1 MYIHPRLKSS
11 FDFVYLF
18 HYHQKLSGFFV
29 WFIRFGFMAREE
41 LWKIISRAQF
51 SRHVEVNTLL
61 GAVYTLMCSLERCI
75 RSGGGSVEGG
85 WKLFF
90 LCVLQSYPPF
100 KLFCANDL
108 SYSINSIHALSEVIG
123 RSAWEFQDP
132 FLYFTKWMIYWLIL
146 RFIDWLFRRKRRRLP
161 FEERKNMREKKKLK
175 KLEN

>member
-61 GAVYTLMCSLERCI
+61 GTVYTLMCSLERCI
-75 RSGGGSVEGG
+75 RSGGGSVEIV
-85 WKLFF
+85 FF
-90 LCVLQSYPPF
+90 VCLTELSSIQIVLRKWF
-100 KLFCANDL
+100 V

-132 FLYFTKWMIYWLIL
+132 FLYFTKWIIYWLIL